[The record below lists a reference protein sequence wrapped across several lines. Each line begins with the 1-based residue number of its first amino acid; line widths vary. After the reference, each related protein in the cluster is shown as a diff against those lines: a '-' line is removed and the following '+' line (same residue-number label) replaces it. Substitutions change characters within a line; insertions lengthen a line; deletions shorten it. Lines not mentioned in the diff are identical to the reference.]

1 MAFCTKCGTQ
11 IEDGQ
16 AFCSSCGAT
25 AGENA
30 SNTQSSTA
38 TATDFS
44 KKIAELNNTA
54 DTTSEFDPSD
64 INNNKVFAILAYF
77 GILFVVPLLAA
88 PQSKFARYH
97 ANQGCVLFILAF
109 AWAIVTIILLFIPVL
124 GGIISALGS
133 LVVIALFVIGIIN
146 AANGKAKELP
156 VIGQFK
162 LIK

>member
-1 MAFCTKCGTQ
+1 MAFCTKCGAQ

-109 AWAIVTIILLFIPVL
+109 AWAIVTRILLFIPVL

>member
-1 MAFCTKCGTQ
+1 MAFCTKCGAQ

-146 AANGKAKELP
+146 ASNGKAKELP